1 MRQEDPSG
9 RSVFFFPADVFGIFL
24 AIMNEMIVQLVGII
38 APTEIREQ
46 LGRALSSMLGPTQVE
61 PGCLSCLL
69 YRDLSDANVIYIES
83 RWETLNDLIHHIC
96 SDAFKRLLLLMELG
110 AEPPTIEFLTVT
122 DVKGLK
128 FIEAVRQGK
137 TVHPAF

>member
-24 AIMNEMIVQLVGII
+24 AIMNELIVQLVGII

-110 AEPPTIEFLTVT
+110 AE
-122 DVKGLK
+122 
-128 FIEAVRQGK
+128 
-137 TVHPAF
+137 